1 MNGRIAELHRPGG
14 LRIAEYPVPDP
25 EPGGLVVRVEQAT
38 VCGSDRHVWHGDT
51 DATGLPASL
60 LGFGHEGFGRIVAL
74 GEGTTVDDAGRPLAV
89 GDRVV
94 HHVMAGHTGRG
105 ADPNLMRH
113 YGAFPYF
120 FSTFADHV
128 WIGATRPVFRVP
140 DGLRDDV
147 LAPVNCAM
155 GAAVQALLTGG
166 VGFGS
171 RVVVLGAGG
180 LGLTAVAAAR
190 YLGAACVVAQDLDAD
205 RLELARAFGADGV
218 VDTRETPDPT
228 DRVALVKELT
238 GGGAD
243 VVLDVAGV
251 AALLPEGAA
260 MLARGGTFVEVGLFF
275 PGTTAPFDPSV
286 LVGRRARLL
295 GSAGYPPEL
304 LPRILA
310 FLLATQETRPWHR
323 LVGERFGLDRLAD
336 ALDAT
341 GPARAV
347 VVP

>member
-1 MNGRIAELHRPGG
+1 MKGRIAELHRPGG
-14 LRIAEYPVPDP
+14 LRIAEYAVPDP
-25 EPGGLVVRVEQAT
+25 EPGGLVVQVEQAT
-38 VCGSDRHVWHGDT
+38 VCGSDLHIWHGDT
-51 DATGLPASL
+51 DSTGLPASL

-74 GEGTTVDDAGRPLAV
+74 GEGTEVDDAGQPLAI

-94 HHVMAGHTGRG
+94 HHVMASHTGRG
-105 ADPNLMRH
+105 PDPNLQRR
-113 YGAFPYF
+113 YGEFPYF
-120 FSTFADHV
+120 FSTFADQV

-140 DGLRDDV
+140 DALGDDV

-155 GAAVQALLTGG
+155 GAAVSALITGG

-180 LGLTAVAAAR
+180 LGLTAVAAASHM
-190 YLGAACVVAQDLDAD
+190 GAARVVAVDLAAD
-205 RLELARAFGADGV
+205 RLELATAFGADAA
-218 VDTRETPDPT
+218 VDARETPT
-228 DRVALVKELT
+228 AAERIALVRELT
-238 GGGAD
+238 DGGAD
-243 VVLDVAGV
+243 VVLDFARV

-260 MLARGGTFVEVGLFF
+260 MLARHGTFVEVGLFF
-275 PGTTAPFDPSV
+275 PGTSAPFDPSV
-286 LVGRRARLL
+286 LLGGRAKLV

-310 FLLATQETRPWHR
+310 FLVATQHTRPWSR
-323 LVGERFGLDRLAD
+323 LVGERFGLDDLAG